1 MPNVQSLLAGSRA
14 LAEHFIPFL
23 LTAVCVLAGLF
34 VVFTAIR
41 EVYQKG
47 SESRMGMGG
56 GRDVAW
62 GGIAVRLLVG
72 GLLLRLGS
80 TVDDVA
86 VLLTGAGVQDV
97 RGVLAYMPLPS
108 GGGFWTGVF
117 EVCLLWVVMLGWAG
131 AFRGLLLW
139 NKAADGG
146 GGGNGG
152 DHFWQGFWHLV
163 GGAAAVNLSGMIKAF
178 LAG

>member
-14 LAEHFIPFL
+14 FAENFVPFL
-23 LTAVCVLAGLF
+23 LTAACVLAGLYII
-34 VVFTAIR
+34 FTGVQAIYR
-41 EVYQKG
+41 KAHE
-47 SESRMGMGG
+47 RMLDA
-56 GRDVAW
+56 GRDVQW
-62 GGIAVRLLVG
+62 SGIAVRLLVG
-72 GLLLRLGS
+72 GLMLRLGS
-80 TVDDVA
+80 TVNDVA
-86 VLLTGAGVQDV
+86 YLLTGTGIQDSS
-97 RGVLAYMPLPS
+97 GVLAYMPLPQNNN
-108 GGGFWTGVF
+108 FWTGVF

-146 GGGNGG
+146 NSGGGG
-152 DHFWQGFWHLV
+152 DYFWQGFWHLV